1 MNKRRLDAEEIERL
15 LELSELGSTVTELC
29 QEFGISPATCFR
41 IKARYSGLDPDCLR
55 RMLALEDELK
65 AAIRERRRL
74 ERDLDAIQGLLRK
87 LLPGPDAKEPA
98 VAHLVLSGGLSE
110 RRACELVGLHRS
122 TIRYR
127 QLARRARSP
136 RRGRSAQGG
145 DRTALERLRS
155 GWFPASSTG
164 TALDASK
171 RVGE

>member
-110 RRACELVGLHRS
+110 RRACSLIGLHRS

-127 QLARRARSP
+127 QLVRRARSVRP
-136 RRGRSAQGG
+136 GRRPDGGERTASESGRAGWVTTSPPRSAFG
-145 DRTALERLRS
+145 
-155 GWFPASSTG
+155 
-164 TALDASK
+164 ASK
-171 RVGE
+171 RIAE

>member
-1 MNKRRLDAEEIERL
+1 MSKRRLDAGEIERL
-15 LELSELGSTVTELC
+15 LRQGERGASVTDLC
-29 QEFGISPATCFR
+29 REFGISPATCFR
-41 IKARYSGLDPDCLR
+41 IKARYSGLDPASLHR
-55 RMLALEDELK
+55 VLTLEDELK
-65 AAIRERRRL
+65 GEARERRRL
-74 ERDLDAIQGLLRK
+74 ERDLEALQDLLGR

-164 TALDASK
+164 GALDASK